1 MKLRVF
7 LESDWPRAA
16 MLLTSREVNKTYML
30 PDFGSVEAARP
41 LFDRLMAL
49 SKDDKRYVR
58 AMEAEGEFVG
68 FLNDV
73 ERKEDSVEVG
83 YAICPDA
90 WGRGHATAA
99 LKLAIRDL
107 FDLGFDRVVAGAFVG
122 NDASLRVMEKAGMT
136 PIDQVDD
143 IEYRGKVHKCV
154 YRAVE
159 KQ

>member
-1 MKLRVF
+1 MKLRAF
-7 LESDWPRAA
+7 QESDWTRAA
-16 MLLTSREVNKTYML
+16 MLLTSGEVNKTYML
-30 PDFGSVEAARP
+30 PDFESVEKARP

-49 SKDDKRYVR
+49 SKDGSRYVR
-58 AMEAEGEFVG
+58 AMEAEGVFVG

-73 ERKEDSVEVG
+73 EREEDWVEMG

-99 LKLAIRDL
+99 LKLAIADL
-107 FDLGFDRVVAGAFVG
+107 FDLGFRQVVAGAFVG

-136 PIDQVDD
+136 PIDKTDE
-143 IEYRGKVHKCV
+143 IEYRGKIHKCV

-159 KQ
+159 KN